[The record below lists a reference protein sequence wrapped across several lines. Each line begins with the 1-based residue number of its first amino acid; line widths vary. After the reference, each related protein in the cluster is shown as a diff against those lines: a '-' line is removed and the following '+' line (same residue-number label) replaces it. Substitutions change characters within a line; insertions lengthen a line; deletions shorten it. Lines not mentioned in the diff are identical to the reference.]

1 MMQII
6 DRCRDPYGSLSDSR
20 KALLKQLL
28 ETPDQCL
35 WERARGLIIRAI
47 PIVTLETAVR
57 SVRKGGDAGRLPDPF
72 TLYRALR
79 YAVDYDTSGP
89 VPARGGICR

>member
-20 KALLKQLL
+20 KALLEQLFA
-28 ETPDQCL
+28 TPDQCL
-35 WERARGLIIRAI
+35 WERARGLIIRAV
-47 PIVTLETAVR
+47 PIVTLENAVR
-57 SVRKGGDAGRLPDPF
+57 SVRKSADTGQVPDLF

-79 YAVDYDTSGP
+79 YAVDYDTKGT
-89 VPARGGICR
+89 VPASGGICK

>member
-1 MMQII
+1 MHII

-20 KALLKQLL
+20 KALLEQLL
-28 ETPDQCL
+28 KAPDQCL

-57 SVRKGGDAGRLPDPF
+57 SVRNNVDAGRVPDAF

-79 YAVDYDTSGP
+79 YAVDYDTRDALP
-89 VPARGGICR
+89 VRGGICR